1 MLTEGPLRTR
11 RSLAPSHLNSQ
22 WAEST
27 ACYAG
32 AFNLACHA
40 CTNTWLPLRLRYA
53 GGSAPEGM
61 GRRVQLRRTGE
72 EKEKKERTRGEAR
85 GGEEKPD

>member
-1 MLTEGPLRTR
+1 MP
-11 RSLAPSHLNSQ
+11 APSTLPVMR
-22 WAEST
+22 APIR
-27 ACYAG
+27 G
-32 AFNLACHA
+32 
-40 CTNTWLPLRLRYA
+40 LPLRLRYA

-61 GRRVQLRRTGE
+61 GRRVHLRRTGE

>member
-1 MLTEGPLRTR
+1 MERGILQEPESACDVNARAGAGAKGPLRTH

-53 GGSAPEGM
+53 GGSAPKGWEG
-61 GRRVQLRRTGE
+61 GSH
-72 EKEKKERTRGEAR
+72 
-85 GGEEKPD
+85 